1 MGELSI
7 MNFTDTEFKD
17 GDDGG
22 GGVCTSI
29 LISEVQNGYIIAHMD
44 DEGDFTYVFNNGAD
58 VLEHLKPF
66 LGVNS
71 ADKNK
76 E

>member
-7 MNFTDTEFKD
+7 MNFTDTEFKY

-22 GGVCTSI
+22 GGVFVSI
-29 LISEVQNGYIIAHMD
+29 IITEAENGYIIAHMD
-44 DEGDFTYVFNNGAD
+44 DEEDLTYVFTNGAD

-71 ADKNK
+71 ANKNK